1 MAPRTKRIS
10 GIMFVFLFQPQL
22 GAASVHQSLVFQQDS
37 SCKARRALAG
47 HPREFLS
54 LFGSTRLVLLVWLS
68 SFGSARLVLLVW
80 LGSSV
85 WARLVGLVWFCS
97 SGSARLVLLVWLG
110 SFGSARLVGL
120 ICMGSF
126 G

>member
-85 WARLVGLVWFCS
+85 WARLVGLICM
-97 SGSARLVLLVWLG
+97 GSFGWARLVLLVWFC
-110 SFGSARLVGL
+110 SFG
-120 ICMGSF
+120 
-126 G
+126 

>member
-10 GIMFVFLFQPQL
+10 EIMFVFLFQPQL

-54 LFGSTRLVLLVWLS
+54 LFVSLSTTS
-68 SFGSARLVLLVW
+68 YMYNQNG
-80 LGSSV
+80 
-85 WARLVGLVWFCS
+85 LVGLVGRFVGW
-97 SGSARLVLLVWLG
+97 SGLVCLVCLVW
-110 SFGSARLVGL
+110 FDWAGL
-120 ICMGSF
+120 AGPV
-126 G
+126 